1 MGLRTGPASILLERD
16 DAAYEGARRDA
27 VWNEFKPD
35 RYPEAIVLAT
45 CEQDVVDAVH
55 YARERELKVK
65 ARSGGHSWTAS
76 SVRNGA
82 LLIDL
87 SAMDGVQFDP
97 ATQIA
102 RVQPGARGR
111 DLNGLLA
118 EHGLFFP
125 SGHCPTVGLGGFLL
139 QGGWGWLSR
148 VIGPACM
155 SVVAVDVVTAEGE
168 VIHADSEHNRDWL
181 WAARG
186 SGAGYFGIV
195 TCFHV
200 RCHPRPRAI
209 WETRLVYPM
218 SLRNEVLT
226 WAMEA
231 EPQMPAE
238 LEFVIM
244 ATTPRSLSGEV
255 VKGPAALVLMCSVM
269 TDSDEAAQ
277 AALALLDGCPVR
289 DLATVVL
296 PAQPRTFVE
305 LYDGPEAVEPEGMFW
320 NADGMWTNHGADVVV
335 PAMAELFETIPSAA
349 SHVFWYAWREQELP
363 EAAIS
368 VQGTLYVAAF
378 AGWSDPAQTAEMLAW
393 PQGQMKR
400 LEPLSRGI
408 QLADENLHYR
418 PARFLSDD
426 NAARLE
432 ALRAQHDPDGRFL
445 SYLRETGQ

>member
-1 MGLRTGPASILLERD
+1 VAILQRD
-16 DAAYEGARRDA
+16 DEAYEAARRAA

-35 RYPEAIVLAT
+35 RHPEAIVLAT
-45 CEQDVVDAVH
+45 SEQDVIDAVR
-55 YARERELKVK
+55 YAREHDLKVK

-76 SVRNGA
+76 SVRDGA
-82 LLIDL
+82 LLVDL
-87 SAMDGVQFDP
+87 SRMDGVEFD
-97 ATQIA
+97 AETRIA

-118 EHGLFFP
+118 EHDLFFP

-155 SVVAVDVVTAEGE
+155 SVVAVDVVTADGE
-168 VIHADSEHNRDWL
+168 VIHADAEHNSDWL

-200 RCHPRPRAI
+200 RCHPRPKAI

-218 SLRNEVLT
+218 SLREEVLT

-244 ATTPRSLSGEV
+244 ATTPRGPQGDV
-255 VKGPAALVLMCSVM
+255 VEGPAALVLMCSVM
-269 TDSDEAAQ
+269 TDTDEAAQ
-277 AALALLDGCPVR
+277 AALALLDACPVR
-289 DLATVVL
+289 HQATVVL
-296 PAQPRTFVE
+296 APQPRTFVE
-305 LYDGPEAVEPEGMFW
+305 LYDGPEAVEPEGLFW
-320 NADGMWTNHGADVVV
+320 NADGMWTNHGPDVVV

-349 SHVFWYAWREQELP
+349 SHVFWMAWREQELP
-363 EAAIS
+363 DAAIS

-378 AGWSDPAQTAEMLAW
+378 AGWTDPAQTETMLAW
-393 PQGQMKR
+393 PKGQMQR

-408 QLADENLHYR
+408 QLADENLHHR
-418 PARFLSDD
+418 PARFLSDE
-426 NAARLE
+426 NAARME
-432 ALRAQHDPDGRFL
+432 RLRARYDPAGRFL
-445 SYLRETGQ
+445 SYLMPTGQ